1 LTGSGPSP
9 YRGAANLEEGT
20 TMGGWKR
27 IALAGVFLLSA
38 CGGNGGGYPQE
49 LVDQFMA
56 SCTAGG
62 TSEAVCQCA
71 LDKIEAKYS
80 LEEFEAES
88 VNLAGGQASEAFTSD
103 LVAFSLECAA
113 EEGGA

>member
-1 LTGSGPSP
+1 
-9 YRGAANLEEGT
+9 
-20 TMGGWKR
+20 MGGWKR
-27 IALAGVFLLSA
+27 IALAGVFLLGA
-38 CGGNGGGYPQE
+38 CGGGAGDGYPQE

-88 VNLAGGQASEAFTSD
+88 VNLAEGQASEAFTSD

-113 EEGGA
+113 AEGGG

>member
-1 LTGSGPSP
+1 
-9 YRGAANLEEGT
+9 
-20 TMGGWKR
+20 MGGWKR
-27 IALAGVFLLSA
+27 IALAGVFLLGA
-38 CGGNGGGYPQE
+38 CGGDGGGSEYPQE

-80 LEEFEAES
+80 LEQFQAES
-88 VNLAGGQASEAFTSD
+88 VNLAEGQASEAFTQD
-103 LVAFSLECAA
+103 LVAFSLDCAA
-113 EEGGA
+113 LEGGG